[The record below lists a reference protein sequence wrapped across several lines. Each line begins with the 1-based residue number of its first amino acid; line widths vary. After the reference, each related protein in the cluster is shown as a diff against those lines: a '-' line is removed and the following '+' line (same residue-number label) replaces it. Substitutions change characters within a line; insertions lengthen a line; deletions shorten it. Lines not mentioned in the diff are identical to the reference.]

1 MLKSLQLN
9 LLLMLKPPQLNL
21 LLMQM
26 PKLRQ
31 IQITTLMLTPSSLVQ
46 TLISSNSNSNLGQQA
61 TPSKT
66 QITTTTMMDKME
78 LAVTAINPLLTE
90 EDL

>member
-1 MLKSLQLN
+1 
-9 LLLMLKPPQLNL
+9 
-21 LLMQM
+21 
-26 PKLRQ
+26 
-31 IQITTLMLTPSSLVQ
+31 MLTLSNLVQ
-46 TLISSNSNSNLGQQA
+46 MLISSNSNSNLGQQA
-61 TPSKT
+61 MPSKT